1 MGQELTEEI
10 HEKMKDAMSEFKRRL
25 EEFALNHRQEIRMDP
40 EFRAHFHA
48 MCAHVGVDPLASNK
62 ASVNK
67 YLSFTGWSFA
77 TFYYELG
84 VAVVEVC
91 MKTRPQNGGLIE
103 LNKLTRLVQQR
114 RGNAVEKISA
124 DDVLQVLFSELV
136 VLVIAGFVKQY
147 TPQPGSVPS
156 NDDQLPGSMGIP

>member
-1 MGQELTEEI
+1 MGQEITAEVQA
-10 HEKMKDAMSEFKRRL
+10 KMKDALVDFKTKL
-25 EEFALNHRQEIRMDP
+25 EQFALNHREEIRLDP

-77 TFYYELG
+77 KFYYELG

-91 MKTRPQNGGLIE
+91 MKTRPENGGLIE

-114 RGNAVEKISA
+114 RGNAVEKVSA
-124 DDVLQVLFSELV
+124 DDILQVRTL
-136 VLVIAGFVKQY
+136 A
-147 TPQPGSVPS
+147 PS
-156 NDDQLPGSMGIP
+156 CSSKPARRSCFPAL

>member
-1 MGQELTEEI
+1 MGHELTEEVDS
-10 HEKMKDAMSEFKRRL
+10 KMKEALAEFKRKL
-25 EEFALNHRQEIRMDP
+25 EEFALNHREEIRHDP

-67 YLSFTGWSFA
+67 YLSFAGWSFA

-91 MKTRPQNGGLIE
+91 MTTRPKNGGLIE

-114 RGNAVEKISA
+114 RGDAVEKVSA
-124 DDVLQVLFSELV
+124 DDILQVRTHARSH
-136 VLVIAGFVKQY
+136 
-147 TPQPGSVPS
+147 TDRP
-156 NDDQLPGSMGIP
+156 